1 MSVEASVSSLLSKS
15 IVWTRYSRRIVSPRG
30 GCIYSP
36 LPKSER
42 PVARG
47 GGVIDLS
54 GTRIRTDVD
63 FDRDGRTIGDLK
75 VRYSDDRYASGY
87 IPIPIAV
94 IKNGAGPTVLLAAGN
109 HGDEYEGQIAL
120 MKLIHGLDPTSL
132 HGRLIVLPTLNAPAV
147 GAARRTSPIDG
158 QNFNRA
164 FPGNRDGGP
173 TAMLAHFVES
183 VLLPACD
190 AALDLHSGGRA
201 SYYSPCALIT
211 RGRDAAVYRASLAL
225 GAAFGLPL
233 TLLLGAL
240 NEDRSLNA
248 AADRQGVPMMAT
260 ELGGGASVNRGIAT
274 LAEQGVLR
282 SLHHLGVVDGP
293 TPPPAATR
301 YLEVRGENQY
311 VYAPSAGVFEPAID
325 VGRDVAAGDLA
336 GFIHHVGEI
345 DRPARELR
353 FTASGCVLAGC
364 AQGLVERGAMLATVG
379 CDARP

>member
-1 MSVEASVSSLLSKS
+1 LYIQPRKAAWSDSPASQREG
-15 IVWTRYSRRIVSPRG
+15 T
-30 GCIYSP
+30 
-36 LPKSER
+36 
-42 PVARG
+42 
-47 GGVIDLS
+47 IDLS
-54 GTRIRTDVD
+54 PTRIRTDVD

-87 IPIPIAV
+87 IPVPIAV
-94 IKNGAGPTVLLAAGN
+94 LKNGAGPTVLLAAGN

-120 MKLIHGLDPTSL
+120 MKVIHALDLASL
-132 HGRLIVLPTLNAPAV
+132 RGRLIVLPTLNAPAV
-147 GAARRTSPIDG
+147 WAARRTSPIDG

-190 AALDLHSGGRA
+190 AAIDLHSGGRA
-201 SYYSPCALIT
+201 SYYSPCAYIT

-240 NEDRSLNA
+240 NEDRSFNA
-248 AADRQGVPMMAT
+248 AAERQGVPMMAT
-260 ELGGGASVNRGIAT
+260 ELGGGASVSRGIAA
-274 LAEQGVLR
+274 LAEQGIMR
-282 SLHHLGVVDGP
+282 SLRHLGVVDGP
-293 TPPPAATR
+293 PPPAAVTR
-301 YLEVRGENQY
+301 YLELRGESQY

-325 VGRDVAAGDLA
+325 IGQDVAAGDLA
-336 GFIHHVGEI
+336 GFIHHVSEI
-345 DRPARELR
+345 ARPASELR
-353 FTASGCVLAGC
+353 FAASGCVFAGC